1 MLVTAGKTHYDLVNF
16 YKRKHLIGGL
26 LTVSESYSIIIMA
39 GRLAEC
45 IAASVVLKL

>member
-26 LTVSESYSIIIMA
+26 LTVSQSESVPSWQEGWQEAGMA
-39 GRLAEC
+39 LEQ
-45 IAASVVLKL
+45 